1 MYTLSTMGDTS
12 QYRSIDRKDELYYCS
27 NWLSTYGRRCP
38 SNFRRMPSIVSLL
51 SPKPKAAAM
60 VVYLSAAANER
71 YSRTLYRFLQ
81 PV

>member
-1 MYTLSTMGDTS
+1 MGDTS

-60 VVYLSAAANER
+60 VVYLSAANER
-71 YSRTLYRFLQ
+71 DRNSYSLEAAPSVRNS
-81 PV
+81 

>member
-1 MYTLSTMGDTS
+1 MGDTS

-60 VVYLSAAANER
+60 VVYLSAANER
-71 YSRTLYRFLQ
+71 DRNSYSRLEAAPSVRNS
-81 PV
+81 